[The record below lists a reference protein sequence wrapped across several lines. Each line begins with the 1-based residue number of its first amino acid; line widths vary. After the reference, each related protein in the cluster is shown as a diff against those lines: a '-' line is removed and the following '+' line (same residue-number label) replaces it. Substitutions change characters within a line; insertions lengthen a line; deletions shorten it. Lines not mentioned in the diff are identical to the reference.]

1 MGGADKIA
9 SLGKCPLPLKTTKEK
24 QKWKK
29 NITLQRAT

>member
-9 SLGKCPLPLKTTKEK
+9 LLGKCHPLFKNNKKK